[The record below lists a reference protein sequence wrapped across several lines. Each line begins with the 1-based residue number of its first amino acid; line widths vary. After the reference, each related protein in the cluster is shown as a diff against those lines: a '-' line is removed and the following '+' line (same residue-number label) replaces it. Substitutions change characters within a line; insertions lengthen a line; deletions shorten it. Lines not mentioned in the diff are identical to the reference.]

1 MTALLCVLLPSGC
14 SDGNS
19 PSIAFAPGNSKPNPL
34 TVPDTIDATGTKD
47 VTTDLNAY
55 LASVPDG
62 SVIEFP
68 AGAKY
73 RVEGTVL
80 LRDRR
85 DLTIDGNDALI
96 FATTDGS
103 DVIPPPGGGIAA
115 NWPRNR
121 HHIEIKGSSG
131 IVIRDLNVRGA
142 NPNAGMREEAYV
154 SALEAQ
160 HAFSITGGAADIE
173 LDHVRATD
181 VYGDFVYV
189 GGGHG
194 QEWNRNIHIHDSHF
208 ERNGRQGIAVTR
220 GQGVLVERNYI
231 GDTRRATFDL
241 EPSSL
246 NGGALEVVIRDNEI
260 GPGRL
265 AFLAARGVGPNISFT
280 VENNILHRGM
290 GTTVKTGHQY
300 RRGPI
305 RIVGNISDY
314 EIGSSSPA
322 LEFHRVDGVVVR
334 DNYQAIQGWRD
345 QTFVMACESTGVD
358 IRDNE
363 VPGAGRDSEVLD
375 TCRN

>member
-1 MTALLCVLLPSGC
+1 MA
-14 SDGNS
+14 D
-19 PSIAFAPGNSKPNPL
+19 
-34 TVPDTIDATGTKD
+34 
-47 VTTDLNAY
+47 
-55 LASVPDG
+55 
-62 SVIEFP
+62 
-68 AGAKY
+68 
-73 RVEGTVL
+73 
-80 LRDRR
+80 
-85 DLTIDGNDALI
+85 ND
-96 FATTDGS
+96 
-103 DVIPPPGGGIAA
+103 
-115 NWPRNR
+115 WPRQR
-121 HHIEIKGSSG
+121 IHVHISGGSG
-131 IVIRDLNVRGA
+131 ITIRNLNVRGA

-160 HAFSITGGAADIE
+160 HAFSINRATDIE

-189 GGGHG
+189 GGGYG

-220 GQGVLVERNYI
+220 GQGVLIERNYI
-231 GDTRRATFDL
+231 GDTRRATFDF

-246 NGGALEVVIRDNEI
+246 DGGALEVVIRDNEI

-265 AFLAARGVGPNISFT
+265 AFLAAKGVGPNISFT

-290 GTTVKTGHQY
+290 GTTVRTGLNGLQY

-322 LEFHRVDGVVVR
+322 FEFHRVDGVVVR

-345 QTFVMACESTGVD
+345 QTFVLACESTAVV
-358 IRDNE
+358 IRDNV
-363 VPGAGRDSEVLD
+363 VPGAGRESEVLD
-375 TCRN
+375 TCPTGGN